1 MKYRF
6 GSLFLALVVL
16 FCAPAQSA
24 NIARMGFGWCYCTI
38 RGTLVT
44 TMNDRVIVTD
54 SNMGRMFLFTLDG
67 HFAGHLGNADECKK
81 DPTFI
86 PSSVCYGGNNIYA
99 CCLQEHALKRYDH
112 FGALQEKVT
121 SRELGFDGKNP
132 VSMAFGANY
141 FYVVFEG
148 GKIASFEKDWALV
161 KTVDFEA
168 KSCFFRNGRLY
179 VAGRSQVT
187 VFNEELEELEK
198 FGSQG
203 ECLGQLD
210 NPSAL
215 SVDENGNVWVADT
228 GNDRVQVFY
237 KSGGFSV
244 WGQTAASLGQENPGE
259 DPISGRQSPFK
270 PTSID
275 VSDDFFYVAQ
285 PDPGQAWAVPK
296 SLVSRKWNNSSLS
309 LVIFEVSKR
318 TYSKYVLP
326 IWRIQQALYPKALV
340 CVVQTDEDD
349 RILLDGQIFE
359 KGLALASLLDQ
370 PQVLIEELASCMD
383 KKNLQTVQIEI
394 DDGQAVAVA
403 PNPDC
408 IMVSFEVSGSMSP
421 LVVKKLNTA
430 RPGPDGSVKLPVP
443 KLRMP
448 DIAFVCL
455 LDAHGSCIGAGVAR
469 GS

>member
-1 MKYRF
+1 M
-6 GSLFLALVVL
+6 L
-16 FCAPAQSA
+16 FCTPVQSA

-81 DPTFI
+81 NPTFT

-99 CCLQEHALKRYDH
+99 CCIQEHAVKRYDH
-112 FGALQEKVT
+112 FGTLQEKVT
-121 SRELGFDGKNP
+121 SKELGFDGKNP
-132 VSMAFGANY
+132 ISMAFGTNY

-148 GKIASFEKDWALV
+148 GKIASFEKDWSLV
-161 KTVDFEA
+161 KTIDFDA
-168 KSCFFRNGRLY
+168 TSCVFKRDKLY
-179 VAGRSQVT
+179 VTGKGKVV

-198 FGSQG
+198 LGSQG
-203 ECLGQLD
+203 KGFGQLD

-237 KSGGFSV
+237 KSGGFAV
-244 WGQTAASLGQENPGE
+244 WGQTAVSLGQENPGE

-275 VSDDFFYVAQ
+275 VSDDFFYVAR

-296 SLVSRKWNNSSLS
+296 GLVSRKWKNSSLS
-309 LVIFEVSKR
+309 LVIFEVSKK

-326 IWRIQQALYPKALV
+326 VWRIQQALYPKALV
-340 CVVQTDEDD
+340 CVVETEDNEK
-349 RILLDGQIFE
+349 IVLDGQIFE
-359 KGLALASLLDQ
+359 KGPVLKGLLDQ
-370 PQVLIEELASCMD
+370 PRVLIEELASCID
-383 KKNLQTVQIEI
+383 GKSLQTVQIEI
-394 DDGQAVAVA
+394 EDGQAVAIA

-408 IMVSFEVSGSMSP
+408 VMVSFEVSGSMSP

-430 RPGPDGSVKLPVP
+430 RPKPDSFVRLTVP
-443 KLRMP
+443 KPSAPNL
-448 DIAFVCL
+448 IYVCL
-455 LDAHGSCIGAGVAR
+455 LNAYGSCIGAEVAR

>member
-16 FCAPAQSA
+16 FCTPVQSA

-99 CCLQEHALKRYDH
+99 CCLQEHAVKRYDH

-121 SRELGFDGKNP
+121 SKELGFDGKNP
-132 VSMAFGANY
+132 INMAFGTNY

-148 GKIASFEKDWALV
+148 GKIASFEKDWSLV
-161 KTVDFEA
+161 KTIDFEA
-168 KSCFFRNGRLY
+168 TSCVFKQDKLY
-179 VAGRSQVT
+179 VTGKGQVV

-198 FGSQG
+198 MGSQG
-203 ECLGQLD
+203 KGLGQLD

-215 SVDENGNVWVADT
+215 SVDESGNVWVADT

-237 KSGGFSV
+237 KSGGFAV
-244 WGQTAASLGQENPGE
+244 WGQTASSLGQENPGE

-275 VSDDFFYVAQ
+275 VSEDFFYVAQ

-296 SLVSRKWNNSSLS
+296 GLVSRKWKNSSLS
-309 LVIFEVSKR
+309 LVIFEVSKK

-326 IWRIQQALYPKALV
+326 VWRIQQALYPKALV
-340 CVVQTDEDD
+340 CVVETEGDEK
-349 RILLDGQIFE
+349 IILDGQIFE
-359 KGLALASLLDQ
+359 KGPALKNLLDQ
-370 PQVLIEELASCMD
+370 PQVLIEELASCING
-383 KKNLQTVQIEI
+383 KNLQTVLIKIE
-394 DDGQAVAVA
+394 DGQAIAMA

-408 IMVSFEVSGSMSP
+408 AMVSFEVSGSMSP
-421 LVVKKLNTA
+421 LIVKKLNTA
-430 RPGPDGSVKLPVP
+430 KPRLDGSIRLPIP
-443 KLRMP
+443 KPSAPNL
-448 DIAFVCL
+448 IYVCL
-455 LDAHGSCIGAGVAR
+455 LNADGSCIGAEVVR
-469 GS
+469 GN